1 MRLRNK
7 IKTAAAVTLMS
18 LMLFTSTALA
28 ADYKVVPNDTLYT
41 ISRLFITTTSKLMTD
56 NNLSSTMIYPGQI
69 INVPA
74 AVHTVKS
81 GDTLYLIAQ
90 RYSISFYNLKK
101 ANNEW
106 DDLIYPGQKILLPGI
121 KSTEASTQEAVIP
134 YTNAEVDLLARLI
147 SAEAKGEP
155 YDAMV
160 AVGGVVVNRVQS
172 SEWPNTI
179 TDVINHVSGGYYQF
193 TPVKNGTI
201 KNPAT
206 ADATRAAWAALR
218 GADPSNEAQFFFDT
232 SSTNQW
238 LWSKPIT
245 ARIGNLVFAK

>member
-1 MRLRNK
+1 MRLHNK

-18 LMLFTSTALA
+18 LMLITSTALA
-28 ADYKVVPNDTLYT
+28 ADYKVVPNDTLYS
-41 ISRLFITTTSKLMTD
+41 ISRLFSTTSTKLMAD
-56 NNLSSTMIYPGQI
+56 NNLTNATIYPGQI
-69 INVPA
+69 IDVPA
-74 AVHTVKS
+74 TVYTVKS
-81 GDTLYLIAQ
+81 GDTLYQIAQ
-90 RYSISFYNLKK
+90 RNGISFYNLKK

-106 DDLIYPGQKILLPGI
+106 DNLIYPGQKLLLPGV
-121 KSTEASTQEAVIP
+121 KPSEATTKEAVIP

-155 YDAMV
+155 YEAMV

-172 SEWPNTI
+172 SAWPNTI

-193 TPVKNGTI
+193 TPVKSGAI

-206 ADATRAAWAALR
+206 ADATRAAKEVLY
-218 GADPSNEAQFFFDT
+218 GADTSKGALFFFDKT
-232 SSTNQW
+232 STNQW

-245 ARIGNLVFAK
+245 ARIGNMVFAK